1 MSWGCTI
8 SPTDP
13 DWDYNLS
20 HRAVWGLF
28 IGPNNLYW
36 DATIRSHEDFW
47 DCICQSHRG
56 VYHCS
61 VGLSRQGDCMTLL
74 AGTVGCETRTSMG
87 LCVWV
92 ATTDR
97 IEMVRQLC

>member
-1 MSWGCTI
+1 MI
-8 SPTDP
+8 SPTEQCGDCMI
-13 DWDYNLS
+13 S
-20 HRAVWGLF
+20 
-28 IGPNNLYW
+28 PNKLYW
-36 DATIRSHEDFW
+36 DATIGPKKIFG
-47 DCICQSHRG
+47 IVCQSHRG

-61 VGLSRQGDCMTLL
+61 VGLSHEGDCATLL
-74 AGTVGCETRTSMG
+74 AGTVGCETRTSVG

>member
-8 SPTDP
+8 SPAELG
-13 DWDYNLS
+13 WDYDRS
-20 HRAVWGLF
+20 HRAVWGLYDRSQQALLGRYN
-28 IGPNNLYW
+28 GPNKIFG
-36 DATIRSHEDFW
+36 TV
-47 DCICQSHRG
+47 CQSHRG

-61 VGLSRQGDCMTLL
+61 VGLSHEGDCATLL
-74 AGTVGCETRTSMG
+74 AGTVGCETRTSVG

>member
-8 SPTDP
+8 SPTEQCGDCM
-13 DWDYNLS
+13 
-20 HRAVWGLF
+20 
-28 IGPNNLYW
+28 IGPNKLYW
-36 DATIRSHEDFW
+36 DATIGPKKIFGTV
-47 DCICQSHRG
+47 CQSHRG

-61 VGLSRQGDCMTLL
+61 VGLSHEGDCATLL
-74 AGTVGCETRTSMG
+74 AGTVGCETRTSVG

>member
-8 SPTDP
+8 SPTKLG
-13 DWDYNLS
+13 WDYDQS
-20 HRAVWGLF
+20 HRAVWGLYDQSQQALL
-28 IGPNNLYW
+28 GCNN
-36 DATIRSHEDFW
+36 RSQEDIW
-47 DCICQSHRG
+47 DCMSHRG

-61 VGLSRQGDCMTLL
+61 VGLSHEGDCATLL
-74 AGTVGCETRTSMG
+74 AGTVGCETRTSVG

-97 IEMVRQLC
+97 IEIVRQLC